1 MKKNETEKTFVL
13 RIPKKLYEAVEKIAE
28 QEERSSN
35 GQILMFIRQ
44 GINSYKPQEEQN

>member
-35 GQILMFIRQ
+35 GQILMFIRKRALDWKA
-44 GINSYKPQEEQN
+44 GLRV